1 MKILLSVLCTIAL
14 PALARVVMKQERTN
28 HVLSVLPFKLKP
40 VTFQWDNCSGSQ
52 AVDLRIRS
60 GSISPD
66 PVPLPGT
73 ITVAVN
79 FTLTKTLRSPLKAEV
94 TLEKRVGNSSTYL
107 PIPCIDNIGSCTYDD
122 LCELIPYIDECPPP
136 LSTYHIPCQCPFAA
150 GNYSLP
156 QYEFD
161 LPYPGNLPSWL
172 VSGDYYG
179 KAKLTDADGDPAGCY
194 EAKIG
199 LKLD

>member
-1 MKILLSVLCTIAL
+1 MS
-14 PALARVVMKQERTN
+14 
-28 HVLSVLPFKLKP
+28 PFLQQLDI
-40 VTFQWDNCSGSQ
+40 TQSRSGSQ
-52 AVDLRIRS
+52 TVDLRIRS
-60 GSISPD
+60 GSIMPD
-66 PVPLPGT
+66 PVAMPGT

-79 FTLTKTLRSPLKAEV
+79 LTLTKTLRSPLKAEV
-94 TLEKRVGNSSTYL
+94 TLKKRVGTSSTYVT
-107 PIPCIDNIGSCTYDD
+107 IPCIGNIGSCTYED
-122 LCELIPYIDECPPP
+122 LCELIPYIGGCPPP
-136 LSTYHIPCQCPFAA
+136 LSTYNIPCQCPFAA

-161 LPYPGNLPSWL
+161 LPYPSDVPSWL

-179 KAKLTDADGDPAGCY
+179 KAVLTDSAGDPAGCY